1 MNIRPGPIGGLS
13 GAVPRVEWIQ
23 VPRERRKRIFLLLAL
38 AAIGC
43 TAAPAGASA
52 APIQLGAYT
61 PGAPA
66 DAEAL
71 SDYAAMVGRQ
81 PDIVMWYRDFGL
93 PLLYSNEIANL
104 RTTGQTPMVTW
115 EPYRQRLA
123 AIASGAYDSY
133 LRDSAEVARG
143 WGRPLMIRFA
153 HEMNAGWY
161 PWGRGSNSAAT
172 YVAAWRHVVSV
183 FRAQGADNVKWVF
196 SPNVEEGGKYPIA
209 PRFPGDSYVDYVALD
224 GYNWGSA
231 SGNSWAS
238 LADVFSSSY
247 RTITRISSRPVMIA
261 ETSSAEAGGS
271 KASWIR
277 AGLLHAVPQLFP
289 RISAV
294 IWFNRSQEDEWQ
306 INSSPAALGAY
317 RDVVDSSLYGGSAS
331 AEAGRARSPAKQL
344 RLRSVRVTPR
354 VRLAGGGPARGR
366 LAYRLSATASVRITV
381 ERRTPA
387 GHFADRGAIRCQG
400 RGGSNRIHLS
410 RLLGRRALP
419 GGYRVIVRASDG
431 HGRRAA
437 PRRARFRVT

>member
-1 MNIRPGPIGGLS
+1 MARDCS
-13 GAVPRVEWIQ
+13 
-23 VPRERRKRIFLLLAL
+23 KRIVLLLAT

-43 TAAPAGASA
+43 AAAPAAASA
-52 APIQLGAYT
+52 APIELGAYT

-71 SDYAAMVGRQ
+71 SDYATMVGRQ

-104 RTTGQTPMVTW
+104 KTTGQTPMVTW

-133 LRDSAEVARG
+133 LRDSADVARS

-224 GYNWGSA
+224 GYNWGAA

-247 RTITRISSRPVMIA
+247 RTITRISSRPVMIS

-277 AGLLHAVPQLFP
+277 AGLLHAIPRLFP

-306 INSSPAALGAY
+306 INSSPAALAAY
-317 RDVVDSSLYGGSAS
+317 RDVVESPVYGGSALPES
-331 AEAGRARSPAKQL
+331 NRLNGQRPL
-344 RLRSVRVTPR
+344 RLRSVRVTP
-354 VRLAGGGPARGR
+354 AGADGGGAPAGGR
-366 LAYRLSATASVRITV
+366 LAYRLSATASVSIAV
-381 ERRTPA
+381 ERRTRA
-387 GHFADRGAIRCQG
+387 GRFAHRGAIRCQG
-400 RGGSNRIHLS
+400 RGGSNRVHIS
-410 RLLGRRALP
+410 RLLGRGALP
-419 GGYRVIVRASDG
+419 GRYRVIVRAGDG
-431 HGRRAA
+431 HGHRAA
-437 PRRARFRVT
+437 PRCGRASG